1 MLRGEAVGII
11 PPVLRGIA
19 NMLVPLLARCIFCRV
34 VIAGLMVVGLVP
46 GSITGAGGGAGFSIG
61 DGAGALGILGARHM
75 ITDCVLT

>member
-1 MLRGEAVGII
+1 MLRGEAAGVI
-11 PPVLRGIA
+11 PPVPRGMV
-19 NMLVPLLARCIFCRV
+19 NMLVPLLARCLLCLV

-46 GSITGAGGGAGFSIG
+46 GSITEAGGGAGFSIG

>member
-1 MLRGEAVGII
+1 MLRGEADRVA
-11 PPVLRGIA
+11 PPVPRGID
-19 NMLVPLLARCIFCRV
+19 NMLVPLRARCMFCRV
-34 VIAGLMVVGLVP
+34 VIAGLIVVGLVP